1 MDEKVYR
8 IYKTKQ
14 FAYQFDD
21 IGFYIAESAGA
32 PEPALEYMRRVE
44 EAVSKLAYFPNRGSR
59 PRDALLRMRRYR
71 YIIVGRH
78 LIFYKCQKEERRIL
92 VVSLELHKGALFIF
106 GKEKIEWSI
115 HTRKFTSTTTA

>member
-32 PEPALEYMRRVE
+32 PEPALDYMRRVE

-59 PRDALLRMRRYR
+59 PRDALLRMQGYR

-78 LIFYKCQKEERRIL
+78 LIFYKCQEEERRIL
-92 VVSLELHKGALFIF
+92 VVAIIDKRRKYEELL
-106 GKEKIEWSI
+106 
-115 HTRKFTSTTTA
+115 

>member
-32 PEPALEYMRRVE
+32 PEPALDYMRRVE
-44 EAVSKLAYFPNRGSR
+44 EAVSKLAYSSSNSSSR
-59 PRDALLRMRRYR
+59 AS
-71 YIIVGRH
+71 
-78 LIFYKCQKEERRIL
+78 CERVIL
-92 VVSLELHKGALFIF
+92 SNSAI
-106 GKEKIEWSI
+106 
-115 HTRKFTSTTTA
+115 

>member
-21 IGFYIAESAGA
+21 IGFLYCRGCRSARTGVGPYA
-32 PEPALEYMRRVE
+32 QSRGSSIKVGIF
-44 EAVSKLAYFPNRGSR
+44 FPNRGSR
-59 PRDALLRMRRYR
+59 PRDALLRMQGYR

-78 LIFYKCQKEERRIL
+78 LIFYKCQEEERRVII
-92 VVSLELHKGALFIF
+92 VAIIDKHRKYEELL
-106 GKEKIEWSI
+106 
-115 HTRKFTSTTTA
+115 